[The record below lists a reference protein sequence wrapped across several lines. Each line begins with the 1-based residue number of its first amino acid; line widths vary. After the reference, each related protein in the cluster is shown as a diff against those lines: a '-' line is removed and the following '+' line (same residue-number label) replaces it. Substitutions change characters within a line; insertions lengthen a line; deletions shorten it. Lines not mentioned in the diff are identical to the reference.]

1 MAYITR
7 DDDISV
13 LPLSVRSTNALRR
26 AGIHTV
32 GELLRYSEGELRE
45 IKNLGAKSVM
55 EILSVVSGLQMLAES
70 GEVDTIA
77 SPKVKRD
84 DSAERTKSG
93 GVFVGADGVEYY
105 DVPLEQLGL
114 SVRAYNRLRGKGLQF
129 GSELLGVT
137 EEELYAIR
145 NLGSKTVNEILEVSR
160 KMHFERVQP
169 YGQAASGDATEKES
183 GGIALASTLVGELT
197 NTFGGSRGYWAK
209 LVKETG
215 DEHPEVGVDML
226 PYLLYRRPD
235 IADTAKDWILRQ
247 VENHGDSLG
256 RERLFELLPLHLR
269 NTTVPEE
276 LLLAL
281 EQEGKISLEG
291 EIIYRQYP
299 SVWEAVEQL
308 KDERACSIL
317 QMRMNGSTLQE
328 VGEAFGM
335 TRERVRQIEG
345 KHIRKLPRV
354 AEDKYRDI
362 FAKYDFDRESFRLAF
377 DEPPYVYNY
386 LEMTGVRVREPK
398 GGWVETRKGTVW
410 KKNEK
415 SGRKNLAELLTD
427 ETVSVEMRRQ
437 VERAVYKDYVTID
450 GVRVRK
456 KRPELTERFIKQ
468 FCRDSV
474 PYSEFIKAFNQW
486 LMDLGISDDRLLLT
500 DERAYENKLAASSN
514 VLWSHGKTFRY
525 YDIPSRDYSEFLAEL
540 DLEQYMDTEISSLLL
555 WRNHG
560 ELMREF
566 DIRDEYELHN
576 LLRKIDLGD
585 LPVTF
590 GKMPT
595 IIIGDAD
602 RDEQVFDLLFEYAPI
617 AIEDLAAKYE
627 ETYGVRAATAMANY
641 FSHFDEYLHDSMFRI
656 DLPALPPER
665 MDRMR
670 EELTGDYYPIQKIR
684 GVYQRLY
691 PGAGT
696 AEINPYTLKRMG
708 FSVYSG
714 YVIRNTYP
722 SAVAYFDHLLMDEDV
737 VDLTDAEPSLL
748 SNVSFTSSL
757 YHHKAQRD
765 IVEFAPKKYISI
777 RRLMQSG
784 ITKDDL
790 NSYCGAVAGAVDR
803 GELFTVKSLRR
814 AGFVHPLDEL
824 GFEDLFYTSLL
835 VEDRD
840 HFSYCRIG
848 GTKLLYRGNRQIN
861 IIDLLEDILLR
872 RDRMDVD
879 ELQELLDN
887 TYGICLDRYKLLELI
902 HKSELYYDTIMDAV
916 YISYDTYLEEI

>member
-1 MAYITR
+1 MAYMTR
-7 DDDISV
+7 DDNIST
-13 LPLSVRSTNALRR
+13 LSLSVRSTNALRR

-32 GELLRYSEGELRE
+32 GALLDCSEDELRKM
-45 IKNLGAKSVM
+45 KNLGAKSVT
-55 EILSVVSGLQMLAES
+55 EILSAVSGLRMLAES
-70 GEVDTIA
+70 GEVEEIA
-77 SPKVKRD
+77 PPQAKKD
-84 DSAERTKSG
+84 DSAEQTRPE
-93 GVFVGADGVEYY
+93 GVFVGTDGVEYY

-114 SVRAYNRLRGKGLQF
+114 SVRAYNSLRRNRLRF
-129 GSELLGVT
+129 ASELLGIT

-145 NLGSKTVNEILEVSR
+145 NLGSKTVNEILKVSR
-160 KMHFERVQP
+160 NMHFERVQP
-169 YGQAASGDATEKES
+169 NGQAASGEVTEKANRE
-183 GGIALASTLVGELT
+183 ITPEAMLVGELAD
-197 NTFGGSRGYWAK
+197 TFGGSRGYWVK
-209 LVKETG
+209 LVKETE
-215 DEHPEVGVDML
+215 DEHPEAGADTL
-226 PYLLYRRPD
+226 PYLIYRRPD
-235 IADTAKDWILRQ
+235 VAGTAKGWTLRQ
-247 VENHGDSLG
+247 VENHGDSLR

-281 EQEGKISLEG
+281 EQERKISLE
-291 EIIYRQYP
+291 EEMICRRYP

-308 KDERACSIL
+308 KDERARSIL
-317 QMRMNGSTLQE
+317 QMRLNGSTLQE
-328 VGEAFGM
+328 VGEAFGT
-335 TRERVRQIEG
+335 TRERIRQIEN
-345 KHIRKLPRV
+345 KHLRMLPRV
-354 AEDKYRDI
+354 AEDRYRDI
-362 FAKYDFDRESFRLAF
+362 FAGYDFDRESFCLAF
-377 DEPPYVYNY
+377 DEPSSTYHY
-386 LEMTGVRVREPK
+386 LEIDV
-398 GGWVETRKGTVW
+398 TRD
-410 KKNEK
+410 KKRK
-415 SGRKNLAELLTD
+415 SLAELLTD
-427 ETVSVEMRRQ
+427 ESVSVEMRRQ
-437 VERAVYKDYVTID
+437 AERAVYKDYVTID

-456 KRPELTERFIKQ
+456 KRPELTERFVKQ

-474 PYSEFIKAFNQW
+474 PYSEFAKAFNQW
-486 LMDLGISDDRLLLT
+486 LTDLGISDERLMLT
-500 DERAYENKLAASSN
+500 DERAYENRLAASNS
-514 VLWSHGKTFRY
+514 VLWSHGKMFRY
-525 YDIPSRDYSEFLAEL
+525 YDISSRDYSEFLAEL

-696 AEINPYTLKRMG
+696 AEINSTTLKRMG

-722 SAVAYFDHLLMDEDV
+722 SAVAYFDHLLLDEDV
-737 VDLTDAEPSLL
+737 VDLADVDPSLL
-748 SNVSFTSSL
+748 SNVSFTNSL
-757 YHHKAQRD
+757 YHHRAQGD
-765 IVEFAPKKYISI
+765 IVEFAPKKYVSI

-790 NSYCGAVAGAVDR
+790 NSYCAAVAGAVDR
-803 GELFTVKSLRR
+803 GELFTVRSIRR

-835 VEDRD
+835 AEDRD

-848 GTKLLYRGNRQIN
+848 GTKLLYRGNRQIS
-861 IIDLLEDILLR
+861 ITDLLEDILLR
-872 RDRMDVD
+872 RDRMDMD
-879 ELQELLDN
+879 ELQELLEES
-887 TYGICLDRYKLLELI
+887 YGICLGRYKLLELL